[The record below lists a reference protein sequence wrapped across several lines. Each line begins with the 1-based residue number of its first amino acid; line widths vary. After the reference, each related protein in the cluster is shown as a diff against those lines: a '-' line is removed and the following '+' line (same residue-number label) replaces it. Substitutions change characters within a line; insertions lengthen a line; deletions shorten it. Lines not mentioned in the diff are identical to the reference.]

1 MEIKMRSAGR
11 YDLQLPELSTPAF
24 SFVTH
29 DAPWMALV
37 HALLGKDA
45 VSAPPPAME
54 ESRIAGR
61 CATSPTL
68 GALAAALV
76 AMLAGPHTL
85 WLHALFPRLR
95 HTALALGRSPHQG
108 MRRGGASN

>member
-45 VSAPPPAME
+45 VSDPPTCH
-54 ESRIAGR
+54 GR
-61 CATSPTL
+61 VPDCWMMCHVTDA
-68 GALAAALV
+68 
-76 AMLAGPHTL
+76 
-85 WLHALFPRLR
+85 
-95 HTALALGRSPHQG
+95 
-108 MRRGGASN
+108 

>member
-54 ESRIAGR
+54 ESLIAGR

-68 GALAAALV
+68 DCWTMCHVTDA
-76 AMLAGPHTL
+76 
-85 WLHALFPRLR
+85 
-95 HTALALGRSPHQG
+95 
-108 MRRGGASN
+108 

>member
-45 VSAPPPAME
+45 VSAPPPAMCMHC
-54 ESRIAGR
+54 SARTR
-61 CATSPTL
+61 
-68 GALAAALV
+68 
-76 AMLAGPHTL
+76 
-85 WLHALFPRLR
+85 
-95 HTALALGRSPHQG
+95 
-108 MRRGGASN
+108 